1 MVRVWK
7 YILWT
12 LLGSIGLLLAL
23 VVFLLLWIDPNDYR
37 DDISKLAKDEA
48 GLILDIKGDI
58 GWSLYPTVGF
68 SVAGV
73 SLATAEGTAPLATVG
88 KAAVGIALLPLF
100 SKQVTVR
107 TLFVDGLVVNLVVD
121 ENGKGNWEALTTT
134 DAAAT
139 PEPTTEAPAGEPL
152 LVSVPKIVIT
162 NTLLDYDDRQ
172 AKTRQKI
179 SLKKLVAEDIAL
191 AKEFPLHL
199 VATVEDNTGL
209 KVEIDT
215 RAFLLLDMVNELYG
229 VRALDFKGDIAGILA
244 KPFHVT
250 LAADIAAN
258 MKAQTIAV
266 SNLSLNASDLAIAV
280 HPVTATVQ
288 GSLAVDLA
296 ADTATIGPL
305 EFSAAAVTGNI
316 AMDVKNLTKEI
327 AYVGTLTVAPFNAKQ
342 VMRSFDIEPPTTQ
355 DQLALTKV
363 ALKTAI
369 DGTLTRAML
378 NNLDI
383 TLDDTHIRGSAG
395 IADVAT
401 SALVFDLALDAIN
414 ADRYLPPPA
423 PATTAA
429 APAAASTAAAPAAG
443 KPEPLLPVEMLR
455 TLNIDG
461 KFTAEKITLMEWDMG
476 KLAVAVRATDGDIR
490 IAPLRAQVLEGTV
503 SGEVQ
508 IDARGA
514 EPRIVTRLKLD
525 RIEVGGV
532 VKRYAGRELFRGKT
546 SLNLNLDTTGND
558 ADALLKKA
566 VGSIDLTFADALL
579 KGMNLGNVL
588 NETLTKQLGA
598 FSMLVPDYQQK
609 LPQEMQQ
616 DTAFKTLTAA
626 TTLKDGIAHTPAF
639 GAGIKDGSVRGS
651 GQFNLL
657 TMAFDYTLAV
667 RTDKLK
673 DSKYFANTEFP
684 VRCQGNASGN
694 PTDWCR
700 PDTAAIGNILKN
712 AAGKAVGDR
721 LKNEVGKQLGI
732 DSTDTGALKEEAQ
745 QRLEAE
751 KQQAEQQAKEKAK
764 EQANKELGKA
774 LKKLF

>member
-1 MVRVWK
+1 MARAWK
-7 YILWT
+7 YLMWT
-12 LLGSIGLLLAL
+12 LLGSVGLLLAL

-37 DDISKLAKDEA
+37 DDISKVAKDEA

-73 SLATAEGTAPLATVG
+73 SLATAEGAAPLATVG

-100 SKQVTVR
+100 SKQVIVR

-121 ENGKGNWEALTTT
+121 ENGKGNWEALTAT
-134 DAAAT
+134 DATAT
-139 PEPTTEAPAGEPL
+139 PEPKTPAGEPL
-152 LVSVPKIVIT
+152 LVSVPKVVIT
-162 NTLLDYDDRQ
+162 NTILDYDDRQ
-172 AKTRQKI
+172 TKTRQKI

-191 AKEFPLHL
+191 AQEFPLHL
-199 VATVEDNTGL
+199 VATLEDNTGL
-209 KVEIDT
+209 KIDVDT
-215 RAFLLLDMVNELYG
+215 RAFLLLDMVNELYT

-250 LAADIAAN
+250 LAADLAAN

-266 SNLSLNASDLAIAV
+266 NNLSLKADKLAVAV

-288 GSLAVDLA
+288 GALTVDLA
-296 ADTATIGPL
+296 ADTAQVGPL
-305 EFSAAAVTGNI
+305 AFSAANVNGDIT
-316 AMDVKNLTKEI
+316 MDVKNLTKDI
-327 AYVGTLTVAPFNAKQ
+327 TYTGTLAVAPFNAKQ
-342 VMRSFDIEPPTTQ
+342 VMRSFDIEPPATM

-363 ALKTAI
+363 ALKTSI

-378 NNLDI
+378 NSLDI

-395 IADVAT
+395 IADVAA
-401 SALVFDLALDAIN
+401 SALVFDLAMDTIN

-429 APAAASTAAAPAAG
+429 PAAASTTAAPAAG

-455 TLNIDG
+455 TLNMDG
-461 KFTAEKITLMEWDMG
+461 KFAAEKITLMEWDMS
-476 KLAVAVRATDGDIR
+476 KFAFALRAKDGDIR
-490 IAPLRAQVLEGTV
+490 IAPLRASVLEGTV
-503 SGEVQ
+503 SGDVQ

-514 EPRIVTRLKLD
+514 DPRIVTHLKLD

-532 VKRYAGRELFRGKT
+532 VKRYAGKELFFGKT

-558 ADALLKKA
+558 ADTLLKKA
-566 VGSIDLTFADALL
+566 VGGIDLTFADAML
-579 KGMNLGNVL
+579 KGVSLGNML

-609 LPQEMQQ
+609 LSQEMQQ

-626 TTLKDGIAHTPAF
+626 ATLKDGIAQTPAF
-639 GAGIKDGSVRGS
+639 EAGIKDGSIRGS
-651 GQFNLL
+651 GQFNLM
-657 TMAFDYTLAV
+657 TMAFDYTLAM
-667 RTDKLK
+667 RTDKLN
-673 DSKYFANTEFP
+673 DSKYFANAEFP
-684 VRCQGNASGN
+684 VRCQGNTGGN
-694 PTDWCR
+694 PKDWCR
-700 PDTAAIGNILKN
+700 PDTQAIGGILKN

-721 LKNEVGKQLGI
+721 LKNEVSKQLGL
-732 DSTDTGALKEEAQ
+732 DSTDTGALKQEAQ